1 MKEAVERAVQE
12 IKDAFPNNEAFP
24 NNRVVVQDDDQG
36 GAWVIVEDVEV
47 GDLYESTKSWIGF
60 RITFQYPQADV
71 YPHFV
76 RSDLV
81 RKDKRALGDGIS
93 GGHNFMGRAALQL
106 SRRSNRLNPATDTA
120 LLKLMK
126 VLHWLSTHP

>member
-1 MKEAVERAVQE
+1 MKEAVARAVQE

-24 NNRVVVQDDDQG
+24 KDRVVVQEDDQG
-36 GAWVIVEDVEV
+36 GAWVLVEDADIGE
-47 GDLYESTKSWIGF
+47 LYETPKSWIGF
-60 RITFQYPQADV
+60 RITFQYPNADV
-71 YPHFV
+71 YPHFA

-81 RKDKRALGDGIS
+81 RKDKRPLGEGTS
-93 GGHNFMGRAALQL
+93 GGHNFVGRPAIQL
-106 SRRSNRLNPATDTA
+106 SRRSKQLNPAIDTA